1 MTETISQITP
11 TTMSFPIEIRLLH
24 KWRPYKNGS
33 IFSYL
38 LIDSKGD
45 TIQAIVTEDDDTVI
59 ESKMTIGHCYRLD
72 GYVCA
77 RALSRMKVT
86 PNIASIKIQKQTT
99 IISIEDMDEIPE
111 HYYKFTP
118 INTIQSL
125 PTDNEFLIDCMGRVC
140 GIQHVDTQFYGSILK
155 VKLQDIHGNDVVV
168 ALWEEI
174 NKSVDRQALSATNQ
188 EVIVAVLGAK
198 VTKNHQGA
206 MQLESTGATRVLI
219 NPEFEEANALATRYS
234 VTSTFADDTGTT
246 VVTIFEEAMTS
257 IIGIS
262 SEKMVVEHGYTD
274 PLVIPEP
281 IHQIKGLQKTF
292 ILRKAER
299 YDKNTLKFVVNKIF
313 ERTNTYQQSE
323 DKTTPKKE
331 QSTTTPPTSV
341 IATTITSTPPKR
353 QRINIKK
360 ELFPQEGESST
371 TKKPR
376 TANKKATT

>member
-59 ESKMTIGHCYRLD
+59 GSKMTIGHCYRLD

-86 PNIASIKIQKQTT
+86 PNIASIKIQKQTS
-99 IISIEDMDEIPE
+99 IISIEDKDEIPE

-125 PTDNEFLIDCMGRVC
+125 ATDNEFLIDCMGRVC

-234 VTSTFADDTGTT
+234 VTSKFADETGTT

-281 IHQIKGLQKTF
+281 IHQIKGQQKTF

-323 DKTTPKKE
+323 DKTTPKIE
-331 QSTTTPPTSV
+331 QNTTTPPTSV

>member
-219 NPEFEEANALATRYS
+219 NPEFEEANALATSY
-234 VTSTFADDTGTT
+234 
-246 VVTIFEEAMTS
+246 
-257 IIGIS
+257 
-262 SEKMVVEHGYTD
+262 
-274 PLVIPEP
+274 
-281 IHQIKGLQKTF
+281 
-292 ILRKAER
+292 
-299 YDKNTLKFVVNKIF
+299 NK
-313 ERTNTYQQSE
+313 
-323 DKTTPKKE
+323 
-331 QSTTTPPTSV
+331 V
-341 IATTITSTPPKR
+341 
-353 QRINIKK
+353 
-360 ELFPQEGESST
+360 
-371 TKKPR
+371 
-376 TANKKATT
+376 